1 VSAEL
6 SLLESGPLTL
16 DDLRKNPLIQMF
28 AALDPNNTALSS
40 NSKVAYYSKICK
52 QICEGGEQ
60 L

>member
-6 SLLESGPLTL
+6 SFSESGSLTL
-16 DDLRKNPLIQMF
+16 DDLRKNPLVKMF

-40 NSKVAYYSKICK
+40 NSKVVYYSKICK

-60 L
+60 N